1 MEYITQVKS
10 LTGDAFLTLPLL
22 LMGFIFFFGLLTSN
36 TGLLWLFLG
45 QLLLVPALGFL
56 SNEPLQFTKDDK
68 LFDFL
73 KLFKFLISAG
83 STLGLQG
90 SMVFSN
96 SDYSWIP
103 WLIWIFSFTG
113 FLFKKENN
121 EKQTQPACS
130 MIPDDSSTYTT
141 PSSWMTHIAF
151 LFGFLFNNALSIYNE
166 PTPEVVNAPDDD
178 TRAKREASVAKNVEN
193 RKWFSALILAMITIF
208 FFILLIFRYRK
219 TPCEGSFTSSI
230 LPLTYIMTTGAS
242 WFHFIWKSCGVRPVD
257 VLGIVQGM
265 VSPDMLNTPIVCVG
279 S

>member
-22 LMGFIFFFGLLTSN
+22 LTGFIFFFGLLTSN

-45 QLLLVPALGFL
+45 QLLIVPALGFL
-56 SNEPLQFTKDDK
+56 TNESLQFKKTDNT
-68 LFDFL
+68 FDFL
-73 KLFKFLISAG
+73 KLFKILASAA

-90 SMVFSN
+90 SMVFA
-96 SDYSWIP
+96 DGGYSWIP
-103 WLIWIFSFTG
+103 WIIWLISFTT
-113 FLFKKENN
+113 FLFKKETNQN
-121 EKQTQPACS
+121 QTPPACS
-130 MIPDDSSTYTT
+130 MIPNDPSPYTT
-141 PSSWMTHIAF
+141 PSSWTTHMAF
-151 LFGFLFNNALSIYNE
+151 LFGFLFNNAVSIYNE

-178 TRAKREASVAKNVEN
+178 TRAKREATVAKNVEN
-193 RKWFSALILAMITIF
+193 RKWFAGLILAMISF
-208 FFILLIFRYRK
+208 FFLIILLFRYNK
-219 TPCEGSFTSSI
+219 TPCEGSFTTSL